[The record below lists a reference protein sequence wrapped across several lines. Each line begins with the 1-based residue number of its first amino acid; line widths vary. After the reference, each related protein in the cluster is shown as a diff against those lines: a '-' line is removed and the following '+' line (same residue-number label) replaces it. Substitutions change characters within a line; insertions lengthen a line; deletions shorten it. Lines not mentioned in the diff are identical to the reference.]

1 MIQRIQTIY
10 LAVAAL
16 LCLACLCLPIASFT
30 DGQGEVMGTLFNL
43 WVHIPSPIG
52 STITTDAS
60 APVLAQEAAGTHV
73 FTPCALFGLLVITT
87 TGLLFDIF
95 LFRQR
100 LVQSRLA
107 LLCGILLIGWNIVY
121 GIFLFILKG
130 QLEADFQ
137 LTPWAAFP
145 AIAAILSYLAFR
157 AILKDEMLVR
167 SLDRLR

>member
-1 MIQRIQTIY
+1 MIQRVQTIY
-10 LAVAAL
+10 LAVATL
-16 LCLACLCLPIASFT
+16 LCVACLCLPIASFS
-30 DGQGEVMGTLFNL
+30 DAQGELVGTLYNL

-73 FTPCALFGLLVITT
+73 FKPWALFGLLVLIA
-87 TGLLFDIF
+87 TGLIFDIF

-107 LLCGILLIGWNIVY
+107 LLCGILLIGWNIIY
-121 GIFLFILKG
+121 GVFLFTLQG